1 MLYIE
6 DLEEVIFEKH
16 KQTSEEP
23 DELIIISGYLG
34 PAPVERLGELPF
46 KTTIVGGMYP
56 SGIDA
61 RLLSSL
67 NIVKSKNSNL
77 SIKYSTIEIH
87 SKIYIWKYKGKIL
100 SALIGSANFSSNG
113 LRTDYRESLADV
125 TRDSYKPLERYYDLI
140 LSKSLDTPTIKA
152 NQKIVVFEN
161 KKQEKDIDISTIK
174 YSYEVPLFKKTK
186 TKPKYVPEK
195 SGLNWANSTGHVAIG
210 DAYIRIPKELL
221 EEAQNLIPAYK
232 KDYYVPEGK
241 KKRLSD
247 PIEIIWDDGTIME
260 ASLEGIQT
268 FNNQEFPKNLTS
280 FSSKKAL
287 FSENGK
293 RMSKKSIMG
302 RYLRNRIG
310 VTLEKVITINDLNNY
325 GRDTIT
331 LSLISEGV
339 YYCDFSVKKR

>member
-34 PAPVERLGELPF
+34 PAPVERLSELPF

-61 RLLSSL
+61 RLLTSL
-67 NIVKSKNSNL
+67 NKVKSNNSNL
-77 SIKYSTIEIH
+77 AIKYSTIEVH
-87 SKIYIWKYKGKIL
+87 SKIYIWRYKGKII

-140 LSKSLDTPTIKA
+140 LSSSLDTPSIKST
-152 NQKIVVFEN
+152 KKVVVFEN
-161 KKQEKDIDISTIK
+161 KKQERDVNISNIK
-174 YSYEVPLFKKTK
+174 YSYEIPLFKETK
-186 TKPKYVPEK
+186 TKFKHVPEQ
-195 SGLNWANSTGHVAIG
+195 SGLNWGNSKGHVAIG
-210 DAYIRIPKELL
+210 DAYIPIPKELL
-221 EEAQNLIPAYK
+221 KENQYLIHPYK

-260 ASLEGIQT
+260 ASLEGTQK
-268 FNNQEFPKNLTS
+268 FNNQSFPKNLTS
-280 FSSKKAL
+280 FSSKKTL

-302 RYLRNRIG
+302 RYLRKRIG
-310 VTLEKVITINDLNNY
+310 VSLEKVITIDDLKNY

-331 LSLISEGV
+331 LSLINEGV
-339 YYCDFSVKKR
+339 YYCDFSVKK